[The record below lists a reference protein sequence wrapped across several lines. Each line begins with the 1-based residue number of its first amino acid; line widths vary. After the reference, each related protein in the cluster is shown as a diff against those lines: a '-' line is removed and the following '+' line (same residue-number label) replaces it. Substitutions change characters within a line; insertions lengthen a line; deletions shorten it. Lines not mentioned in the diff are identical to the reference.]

1 MLRMVGFL
9 GLSGLNKLVSEPKPR
24 WNVDKDDWDLFAEV
38 FESKIGDSKPTGN
51 VDRDF
56 VTYRRAMT
64 LRAIPRGKVFNYSAS
79 YKDPEVREAVS
90 KRQSASEAYRLN
102 PTVENHAADK
112 KARERAERL
121 TCKAQTCKERLQVPG
136 KKYLLRGEKTVV
148 NEKDIADTLASHYER
163 VSTCAAKLLSGLFK
177 A

>member
-1 MLRMVGFL
+1 MGGSDHRPCFL
-9 GLSGLNKLVSEPKPR
+9 TVSGLNKLVSEPKPR

-121 TCKAQTCKERLQVPG
+121 TCKAQTCEWRTFLLDVGPTTPTTELWHALKGIQAKRDYKCPGRNIFCVVRRLW
-136 KKYLLRGEKTVV
+136 
-148 NEKDIADTLASHYER
+148 
-163 VSTCAAKLLSGLFK
+163 
-177 A
+177 